1 MWSTAEGWLNEPRQR
16 ESWFGAHFWRP
27 LICVLGQSIDGI
39 YDCQKRVIVKQTPCA
54 RDLWRR
60 NPGKASALTHY
71 VEQEV

>member
-1 MWSTAEGWLNEPRQR
+1 MSPGRG
-16 ESWFGAHFWRP
+16 ESWFGAISGGP

-54 RDLWRR
+54 GILWRR
-60 NPGKASALTHY
+60 NPGKGLSLTHY